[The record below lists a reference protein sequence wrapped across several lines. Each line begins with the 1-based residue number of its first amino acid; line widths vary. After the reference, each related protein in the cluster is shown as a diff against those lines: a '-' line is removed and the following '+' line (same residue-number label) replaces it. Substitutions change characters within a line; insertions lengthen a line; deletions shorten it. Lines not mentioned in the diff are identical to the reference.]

1 MSKRSNID
9 RSTMFEPDDDD
20 RTSLDEFADAIY
32 GEPPAPELDTGRL
45 VARPLALADIWP
57 DVRQP
62 RRAIPA
68 SIRLHWNGQPAH
80 IPQLIDEWHAIASSL
95 AGIDIDRAAILTG
108 RGDGLDTDGLA
119 PLAEAYISLLRLAQ
133 DIASVGLSNPIN
145 VVQQG
150 TRRLIESGERR
161 YLAYWILHMH
171 HGGTAYARIPAVISD
186 GRDFVWRQASE
197 NTARRSLNAI
207 GMARQLALLIMASR
221 DGVDGIKYNTY
232 EELVVQGGCDRR
244 FYAQVANGNIH
255 RIPKGMGERIQT
267 AMGLGKDQ
275 LSRYRN
281 LLKLTNDDPV
291 NDILWIRADVED
303 WPEFTIRQIVDTVP
317 LTRLSEIL
325 HRDDWTLD
333 DLRYAVEDYKPSE
346 TLPAGNLSA
355 MQGTSAGVTRPDGT
369 PVTPEEFDAAKARF
383 QVGEVVLDVMV
394 GTAELVRVK
403 SIIIPDR
410 VYEVINL
417 KTGAEVVRTLNELKR
432 YPGSPEQLAAA
443 VAAIENADANQWKT
457 GDKVTVNGKL
467 GEVRF
472 TRADGM
478 IGVYTYA
485 NGGSTH
491 YYRPGALTRADNL
504 TPAAVE
510 ERIASEIADPG
521 PSTPPAR
528 TAAALP
534 KFATGDYVRINA
546 PAHKTYHGHICEV
559 DTFIC
564 EVDTFNRSSNVYRL
578 IPLSGEPPAY
588 WYEHQLEACDD
599 QDAIREAR
607 EQAAARERAAA
618 RPSLTIGDVVRV
630 AGTATSFTGKYG
642 QVVGGLTERDEVYIH
657 IFATAKTYLYSPDE
671 LELITDPEVIATVRA
686 KSPIVSDKT
695 PSAPQPDDAGDDLL
709 LTEEPHFTLIAHV
722 AQLAERL
729 QETDLARELRTVQ
742 GMTRARAQQFAAEGT
757 LTQQL
762 AYLRIS
768 VEEAF
773 GLWQDYINEY
783 LAWLHSEFAGGDE

>member
-1 MSKRSNID
+1 MSKRSQID

-95 AGIDIDRAAILTG
+95 AGIEIDRAAILTG
-108 RGDGLDTDGLA
+108 RGDGLDTDGLP

-255 RIPKGMGERIQT
+255 RIPKGLGERIQA
-267 AMGLGKDQ
+267 AMGLSEKR
-275 LSRYRN
+275 LSDYRS
-281 LLKLTNDDPV
+281 LLKLTGDDAV
-291 NDILWIRADVED
+291 NDALWIRADVED
-303 WPEFTIRQIVDTVP
+303 WPDIILREIRTLP
-317 LTRLSEIL
+317 LGKVSDIIS
-325 HRDDWTLD
+325 RDDWSLKD
-333 DLRYAVEDYKPSE
+333 FRAAIEDYKTSE
-346 TLPAGNLSA
+346 TLPAGNLSESPA
-355 MQGTSAGVTRPDGT
+355 PQMQGTSAGVTRPDGT
-369 PVTPEEFDAAKARF
+369 PVTPQEFDAAKARF
-383 QVGEVVLDVMV
+383 QVGEVVLDVMA
-394 GTAELVRVK
+394 GRAELVRVK
-403 SIIIPDR
+403 SVIGHGGL
-410 VYEVINL
+410 YEVINL
-417 KTGAEVVRTLNELKR
+417 KTGAEVLRTVNELKR
-432 YPGSPEQLAAA
+432 YPGTPDELAAA
-443 VAAIENADANQWKT
+443 VAAIENADAAQFRT
-457 GDKVTVNGKL
+457 GDKVTVAGKL

-491 YYRPGALTRADNL
+491 YYRPGALTRADHL
-504 TPAAVE
+504 TPAAVD
-510 ERIASEIADPG
+510 ERIASEQADPA

-528 TAAALP
+528 REAATAGDFL
-534 KFATGDYVRINA
+534 TGDYVYIGNRPVAGLVGEVEAVNPSKNSVA
-546 PAHKTYHGHICEV
+546 VRMLMSGRVNNYSPRMLKICE
-559 DTFIC
+559 
-564 EVDTFNRSSNVYRL
+564 
-578 IPLSGEPPAY
+578 
-588 WYEHQLEACDD
+588 D
-599 QDAIREAR
+599 QDVIRLA
-607 EQAAARERAAA
+607 QAAAREPFTDPAVSTAPTLNA
-618 RPSLTIGDVVRV
+618 GDVVRV
-630 AGTATSFTGKYG
+630 AGTATSFTGAYG

-686 KSPIVSDKT
+686 KALAIDSDKT
-695 PSAPQPDDAGDDLL
+695 PSAPQPDDAGGDLL
-709 LTEEPHFTLIAHV
+709 LTEEPHFSIFAHL
-722 AQLAERL
+722 AQLAQHAGEP
-729 QETDLARELRTVQ
+729 DLARMLRKFQ
-742 GMTRARAQQFAAEGT
+742 GLTRAQAGEMAAEGSLDYDADT
-757 LTQQL
+757 LM
-762 AYLRIS
+762 
-768 VEEAF
+768 F
-773 GLWQDYINEY
+773 GLRDAMEIWLGHVDTY
-783 LAWLHSEFAGGDE
+783 LGWLVEEFAGGDE

>member
-9 RSTMFEPDDDD
+9 RSAMFEPDDDD
-20 RTSLDEFADAIY
+20 RTTLDEFADAIY

-108 RGDGLDTDGLA
+108 RGDGLDTDGLP

-303 WPEFTIRQIVDTVP
+303 WPERIIREIIDTVP

-383 QVGEVVLDVMV
+383 QVGEIVLDVMV
-394 GTAELVRVK
+394 GRAELVRVK
-403 SIIIPDR
+403 TVIGHGGL
-410 VYEVINL
+410 YEVINL
-417 KTGAEVVRTLNELKR
+417 KTGAEVLRTVNELKR
-432 YPGSPEQLAAA
+432 YPGSPEQLADA

-510 ERIASEIADPG
+510 ERIASENADPA

-534 KFATGDYVRINA
+534 KFVTGDYVRINS
-546 PAHKTYHGHICEV
+546 PAHKAHHGHICEIETY
-559 DTFIC
+559 D
-564 EVDTFNRSSNVYRL
+564 RSAGLYQVFSLDAGNHTHWWE
-578 IPLSGEPPAY
+578 S
-588 WYEHQLEACDD
+588 QLEICDD
-599 QDAIREAR
+599 QDAIRE
-607 EQAAARERAAA
+607 ARERAAA

-630 AGTATSFTGKYG
+630 AGTATSFTGAYG
-642 QVVGGLTERDEVYIH
+642 QVVGGLTERAEVYVH

-671 LELITDPEVIATVRA
+671 LELITDPEVIETVRA
-686 KSPIVSDKT
+686 KAPAIDSDKT
-695 PSAPQPDDAGDDLL
+695 PSAPQPDDAGSDLL
-709 LTEEPHFTLIAHV
+709 LTEDPHFTLIAHF

-729 QETDLARELRTVQ
+729 QEVDLARNLRFVQ
-742 GMTRARAQQFAAEGT
+742 GMTATAAREMAADGSLTNYLAT
-757 LTQQL
+757 LRL
-762 AYLRIS
+762 DLDD
-768 VEEAF
+768 AF
-773 GLWQDYINEY
+773 SQWQDYINEY
-783 LAWLHSEFAGGDE
+783 LVWLHSEFAGGDE

>member
-9 RSTMFEPDDDD
+9 RSAMFEPDDDD
-20 RTSLDEFADAIY
+20 RTTLDEFADAIY

-108 RGDGLDTDGLA
+108 RGDGLDTDGLP

-232 EELVVQGGCDRR
+232 EELVIAGGCDRR

-255 RIPKGMGERIQT
+255 RIPKGLGERIQA
-267 AMGLGKDQ
+267 AMGLSEKR
-275 LSRYRN
+275 LSDYRS
-281 LLKLTNDDPV
+281 LLKLTGDDAV
-291 NDILWIRADVED
+291 NDALWIRADVED
-303 WPEFTIRQIVDTVP
+303 WPDIILREIRTLP
-317 LTRLSEIL
+317 LGKVSDIIS
-325 HRDDWTLD
+325 RDDWSLKD
-333 DLRYAVEDYKPSE
+333 FRAAIEDYKPSE
-346 TLPAGNLSA
+346 TLPMGNLSTPA
-355 MQGTSAGVTRPDGT
+355 PQMQGTSAGVTRPDGT

-394 GTAELVRVK
+394 GRSELVRVK
-403 SIIIPDR
+403 SVIGHGGL
-410 VYEVINL
+410 YEVINL
-417 KTGAEVVRTLNELKR
+417 KTGAEVLRTVNELKR
-432 YPGSPEQLAAA
+432 YPGSPEQLADA

-457 GDKVTVNGKL
+457 GDKVTVAGKL

-491 YYRPGALTRADNL
+491 YYRPGALTRA
-504 TPAAVE
+504 AA
-510 ERIASEIADPG
+510 
-521 PSTPPAR
+521 PPA
-528 TAAALP
+528 L
-534 KFATGDYVRINA
+534 KV
-546 PAHKTYHGHICEV
+546 
-559 DTFIC
+559 
-564 EVDTFNRSSNVYRL
+564 
-578 IPLSGEPPAY
+578 
-588 WYEHQLEACDD
+588 
-599 QDAIREAR
+599 
-607 EQAAARERAAA
+607 
-618 RPSLTIGDVVRV
+618 GDVVRV
-630 AGTATSFTGKYG
+630 AGTATSFTGAYG
-642 QVVGGLTERDEVYIH
+642 QVVGGLTERAEVYVH
-657 IFATAKTYLYSPDE
+657 IFSTAKTYLYSPDE

-686 KSPIVSDKT
+686 KSPIDSDKT
-695 PSAPQPDDAGDDLL
+695 PSAPQPDDAGGDLL
-709 LTEEPHFTLIAHV
+709 LPEEPHFTLIAHV
-722 AQLAERL
+722 AQLAERMK
-729 QETDLARELRTVQ
+729 EADLARNLRLAQ
-742 GMTRARAQQFAAEGT
+742 GMTAATAREMAADGYLTNYLAT
-757 LTQQL
+757 LRL
-762 AYLRIS
+762 DLDD
-768 VEEAF
+768 AF
-773 GLWQDYINEY
+773 SQWQDYIHEY